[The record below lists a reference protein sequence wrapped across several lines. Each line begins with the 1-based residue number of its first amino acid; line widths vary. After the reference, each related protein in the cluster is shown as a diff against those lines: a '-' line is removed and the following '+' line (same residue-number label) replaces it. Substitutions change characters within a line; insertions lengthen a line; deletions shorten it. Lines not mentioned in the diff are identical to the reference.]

1 LRGIALTNTKDF
13 AGNTVFINA
22 CLSGHLRVVT
32 FMLSKRPEVLNQ
44 PNDEGR
50 SPFVVM
56 ILAAER
62 GTWEVKMNQKKYDEF
77 MKVYASLCF

>member
-1 LRGIALTNTKDF
+1 
-13 AGNTVFINA
+13 
-22 CLSGHLRVVT
+22 
-32 FMLSKRPEVLNQ
+32 MLSKRPEVLNQ

-77 MKVYASLCF
+77 MKVCASLYVI